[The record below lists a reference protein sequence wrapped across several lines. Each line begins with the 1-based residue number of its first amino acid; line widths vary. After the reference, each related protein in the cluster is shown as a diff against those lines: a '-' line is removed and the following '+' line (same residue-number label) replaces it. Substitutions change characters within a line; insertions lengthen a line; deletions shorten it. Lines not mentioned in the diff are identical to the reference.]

1 VPEAHPASCAAL
13 NQCFSLRCDLLEREF
28 RRHRVFFDHFFP
40 IPSFFLARLALTPVP
55 SISPLLTQEHSSPQ
69 CFPPPASLFGCF
81 SRAPF
86 FPVPVCPLDAQC
98 KTLQVTSP
106 QRAGPG
112 LSSLGC
118 IPILFFP
125 WILGSSVH
133 LGAVHQLSNPGFWP
147 LRRPPGSPHSC
158 CHMAFPKPYFSPPL
172 FPHPFFAL
180 HFGGSPSTQ
189 AESIGR
195 SCGHRT
201 WYCASLPLPPSP
213 MAGPLC
219 GARVD

>member
-1 VPEAHPASCAAL
+1 MHSVRLCRLLPRKGPALVSPHWVVS
-13 NQCFSLRCDLLEREF
+13 QSF
-28 RRHRVFFDHFFP
+28 FFP
-40 IPSFFLARLALTPVP
+40 GFSGAQSTWRGASAVQSRILTR
-55 SISPLLTQEHSSPQ
+55 SLLQPHLEGP
-69 CFPPPASLFGCF
+69 
-81 SRAPF
+81 
-86 FPVPVCPLDAQC
+86 
-98 KTLQVTSP
+98 
-106 QRAGPG
+106 PG
-112 LSSLGC
+112 LK
-118 IPILFFP
+118 
-125 WILGSSVH
+125 VER
-133 LGAVHQLSNPGFWP
+133 P

-158 CHMAFPKPYFSPPL
+158 CHMAFPKLYFSPPL
-172 FPHPFFAL
+172 FPHHFFAL